1 LNTYETILI
10 TTPNLSEDEEKTTVD
25 ALHAVITERGGESF
39 IVERM
44 GRRRLAY
51 PIRKF
56 DDGVY
61 TRFLYDSDTET
72 PKELDRRM
80 RLSDRVLRALTV
92 RLEKTWA
99 SDAKEDAVRIIE
111 RRAEEAKRAEEEAK
125 AAAEAAAKAEAE
137 GDASPEATAP
147 AGEAAAE
154 PATDAAAGETEASE
168 SESSNEATED
178 AAKAPQE

>member
-1 LNTYETILI
+1 MNTYETIFI
-10 TTPNLSEDEEKTTVD
+10 TTPNLSEDEEKSTVD
-25 ALHAVITERGGESF
+25 ALHAVITDRGGESF

-125 AAAEAAAKAEAE
+125 AAAEAAAKAEADGEAGE
-137 GDASPEATAP
+137 GETPATESA
-147 AGEAAAE
+147 EAAAE
-154 PATDAAAGETEASE
+154 PESAGSEAPAAEAPA
-168 SESSNEATED
+168 EADD
-178 AAKAPQE
+178 AAKASQD